1 MLPYQARF
9 ERQVLRL
16 LCTLSAPQASS
27 PTGRELYRTR
37 IWSGPLRGCSFAMP
51 QLERISFALGTY
63 ERHIVRVLRQV
74 LRPGDVAYDV
84 GANAGYLSLVM
95 ARCTGPTGRVV
106 AFEADPR
113 NAAVLTTN
121 VALNN
126 LRTITIIPKA
136 VSDAAGSVTFAT
148 FGYSLV
154 GHIATAATPPDAQL
168 LTVPAVAL
176 DDLVFQGLLP
186 APRCIK
192 IDVEGAED
200 RVIAG
205 AARLIE
211 QARPVIIAEVRP
223 DALQGQILP
232 LLERLDYQAC
242 ELAGGW
248 QLGKHRVGELLF
260 TPR

>member
-1 MLPYQARF
+1 MLRYQARF
-9 ERQVLRL
+9 ERHVLRL
-16 LCTLSAPQASS
+16 LCGLSGPRAEASG
-27 PTGRELYRTR
+27 PGLYRTR
-37 IWSGPLRGCSFAMP
+37 IWGGPLRGCPFAMP

-63 ERHIVRVLRQV
+63 ERHIVRELHRV

-95 ARCTGPTGRVV
+95 ARRVGPAGRVV

-113 NAAVLTTN
+113 NAAALAAN
-121 VALNN
+121 IALNG
-126 LRTITIIPKA
+126 LRNIALVPKA
-136 VSDAAGSVTFAT
+136 VSDASGSVTFAS
-148 FGYSLV
+148 FDYSLV
-154 GHIATAATPPDAQL
+154 GHIATPATPADARL

-176 DDLVFQGLLP
+176 DDLFSQGQLP

-205 AARLIE
+205 AVDLIAR
-211 QARPVIIAEVRP
+211 ARPVILAEVRP
-223 DALQGQILP
+223 EALQGGILP
-232 LLERLDYQAC
+232 LLEGLGYRAR

-248 QLGKHRVGELLF
+248 NLGRDCVGDILF
-260 TPR
+260 EPR